1 MKIESQKKVSKVV
14 HRVLEYYPL
23 FEEAM
28 QGCNEYDKKSDQDFL
43 IEYVDDTS
51 DDLKELKENIENIEV
66 SKKKDLVTMKLEK
79 FKKKHLVKK
88 ETFSPKNWSCS
99 CTQKRFIFVKL
110 KKWKVS
116 DYQEILLKIY
126 LS

>member
-1 MKIESQKKVSKVV
+1 MTSLKKMKIESQKKVSKVV

-51 DDLKELKENIENIEV
+51 DDLKELKENIENIDV
-66 SKKKDLVTMKLEK
+66 
-79 FKKKHLVKK
+79 
-88 ETFSPKNWSCS
+88 
-99 CTQKRFIFVKL
+99 
-110 KKWKVS
+110 
-116 DYQEILLKIY
+116 
-126 LS
+126 